1 MSDIQGNFRKVYFE
15 HRILVYNL
23 ALHYVL
29 NIEDAEEITQ
39 DVFVKVHESFA
50 SFKNESSLKT
60 WIYRIT
66 VNQSLDFIKRRDSK
80 KRFFIFGRKSTS
92 EKEYLNQ
99 STFEHPG
106 IALEDKEKSKLLFSI
121 IDLLPETQKTAFL
134 LSKLEGLGNPEIA
147 TIMETSIG
155 AVESLLVRAKRT
167 LQEKLEGKFE
177 GYRRKK

>member
-1 MSDIQGNFRKVYFE
+1 MSDTQDNFRKVYFE

-39 DVFVKVHESFA
+39 DVFVKVHESFTT
-50 SFKNESSLKT
+50 FKNESSLKT

-66 VNQSLDFIKRRDSK
+66 INQSLDFIKRRDSK

-134 LSKLEGLGNPEIA
+134 LSKLEGLGNQEIA
-147 TIMETSIG
+147 TIMETSVG

>member
-1 MSDIQGNFRKVYFE
+1 MGDTQGNFRKVYFE

-50 SFKNESSLKT
+50 TFKNESSLKT

-92 EKEYLNQ
+92 EKEYINL
-99 STFEHPG
+99 SSFEHPG

-121 IDLLPETQKTAFL
+121 IDQLPETQKTAFL
-134 LSKLEGLGNPEIA
+134 LSKLEGLANPEIA
-147 TIMETSIG
+147 AIMETSIG
-155 AVESLLVRAKRT
+155 AVESLLVRAKKT
-167 LQEKLEGKFE
+167 LQEKLDGKFE

>member
-1 MSDIQGNFRKVYFE
+1 MGDTQDSFRKIYFE
-15 HRILVYNL
+15 HRVLVYNL
-23 ALHYVL
+23 ALHYAL

-39 DVFVKVHESFA
+39 DVFVKVHESYEKFD
-50 SFKNESSLKT
+50 NRSSLKT

-92 EKEYLNQ
+92 EREYFNLSN
-99 STFEHPG
+99 FEHPG
-106 IALEDKEKSKLLFSI
+106 AELENKEQNALLFSVI
-121 IDLLPETQKTAFL
+121 EQLPETQRTAFL

-147 TIMETSIG
+147 AIMETSVG
-155 AVESLLVRAKRT
+155 AVESLLVRAKKS
-167 LQEKLEGKFE
+167 LQEKLDGKFE